1 MLDLKPLLQTLSKMS
16 VGRILAESE
25 TTESEGLCQARIP
38 VASPNPADRKDVVMR
53 KYAQD
58 WVKQHGDYA
67 AEAKFESA
75 LGKSWYDDKEEIPL
89 YGIIVLTWW
98 KPGTDRPEAARHPET
113 KPEVPP
119 RRFNRP
125 SSRTP

>member
-1 MLDLKPLLQTLSKMS
+1 VLDLKPLLQTLSKMS

-25 TTESEGLCQARIP
+25 TTESDDLCQARIP

-58 WVKQHGDYA
+58 WVKQRGDFTV
-67 AEAKFESA
+67 EARFESA
-75 LGKSWYDDKEEIPL
+75 IGKSWYDDKEEIPL

-98 KPGTDRPEAARHPET
+98 KPETGPRAASSPEKKPEA
-113 KPEVPP
+113 PP
-119 RRFNRP
+119 RRFSRP